1 MEPLLNIKADSSS
14 IYDGLRSKGIETIF
28 ETTPQATLTIEDNPF
43 GSSKYSIDTYNT
55 SGEWSFPRAI
65 KENISFYGRTLSKF
79 TVATWF
85 KVVDNSVNG
94 IFSFGFGNNNPYSS
108 FFISFNITSVMYG
121 YQIGGDSWST
131 IASFNRL
138 SLGWHYGEFTYN
150 EGLLTVFLDGEKIG
164 TINTISTSISITGE
178 IQLYLQNWF
187 YVPRLTPNRRR
198 GYLYDLIMFDDVW
211 HTDNY
216 ELPRCE
222 ILSPAYSL
230 YNKNNEMYGI
240 LHK

>member
-1 MEPLLNIKADSSS
+1 MQPLLNIRADSSS
-14 IYDGLRSKGIETIF
+14 IYDGLKSRGTETIF

-43 GSSKYSIDTYNT
+43 GSSRYSIDTYHT

-85 KVVDNSVNG
+85 KVIDNSGNG
-94 IFSFGFGNNNPYSS
+94 VFGLGFGNNSPYSS
-108 FFISFNITSVMYG
+108 IFISFTTTSAIYG
-121 YQIGGDSWST
+121 YQIGADQWYT

-150 EGLLTVFLDGEKIG
+150 EGLLTVFLDGVKIG
-164 TINTISTSISITGE
+164 TINTISKSISITGD
-178 IQLYLQNWF
+178 IQLYIQNWF
-187 YVPRLTPNRRR
+187 YIPRLIPNRYR

-216 ELPRCE
+216 ELPTSE
-222 ILSPAYSL
+222 ILNPAYFL
-230 YNKNNEMYGI
+230 YDKNNEMYGI
-240 LHK
+240 HK

>member
-14 IYDGLRSKGIETIF
+14 IYDRLKSRGIETIF
-28 ETTPQATLTIEDNPF
+28 ETTPQATLTIEDSPF
-43 GSSKYSIDTYNT
+43 GGSRYSVDTYHT

-79 TVATWF
+79 TIATWF
-85 KVVDNSVNG
+85 KVVDNSVSG
-94 IFSFGFGNNNPYSS
+94 IFSLGFGNNSPYSS
-108 FFISFNITSVMYG
+108 FFISFTVTNAIYG
-121 YQIGGDSWST
+121 YQIGGDQWFT
-131 IASFNRL
+131 VASFNRL

-150 EGLLTVFLDGEKIG
+150 EGLLTAFVDGVKLG
-164 TINTISTSISITGE
+164 SLNTISSSISITGD
-178 IQLYLQNWF
+178 IQLYIQNWF
-187 YVPRLTPNRRR
+187 YIPRLTPNRYR

-222 ILSPAYSL
+222 ILGPTYAL
-230 YNKNNEMYGI
+230 YDKNNEMYGI
-240 LHK
+240 RE

>member
-14 IYDGLRSKGIETIF
+14 IYDGLKRKGIETIF
-28 ETTPQATLTIEDNPF
+28 ETAPQATLTIEDNPF

-65 KENISFYGRTLSKF
+65 KENISFYGKTLSKF

-85 KVVDNSVNG
+85 KVVDNS
-94 IFSFGFGNNNPYSS
+94 IDQLFSLGFGNNSPYSP
-108 FFISFNITSVMYG
+108 FFIIFNATNAMYG
-121 YQIGGDSWST
+121 YQIGSDQWFT
-131 IASFNRL
+131 IATFNRL

-150 EGLLTVFLDGEKIG
+150 EGLLTVFLDGVKIG
-164 TINTISTSISITGE
+164 TLNTISASISITGD

-187 YVPRLTPNRRR
+187 YVPRLVPNRRQA
-198 GYLYDLIMFDDVW
+198 YLYDLIMFDDVW

-240 LHK
+240 PHK

>member
-28 ETTPQATLTIEDNPF
+28 ETTPQATLTIEDSPF
-43 GSSKYSIDTYNT
+43 GSSRYSIDTYNT

-85 KVVDNSVNG
+85 KVVDKNVDGLFRFN
-94 IFSFGFGNNNPYSS
+94 FGNNSPYSP
-108 FFISFNITSVMYG
+108 FCVYISATSAIYG
-121 YQIGGDSWST
+121 YQFSSDIWYT

-138 SLGWHYGEFTYN
+138 SLGWHYGEFTFN
-150 EGLLTVFLDGEKIG
+150 EGLLTVFLDGIKIG
-164 TINTISTSISITGE
+164 TINTISKSISITGD
-178 IQLYLQNWF
+178 IQLYIQNWF
-187 YVPRLTPNRRR
+187 YIPRLTPNRCR

-216 ELPRCE
+216 ELPTSE
-222 ILSPAYSL
+222 ILNPVYL
-230 YNKNNEMYGI
+230 LHYKNNEMYGI
-240 LHK
+240 HK